1 MVEGGMSTAT
11 TQRAVLAEA
20 VSFEEFLTTYDGV
33 HAEWVDGKVH
43 LMSPGNERQSALTR
57 FLGAILQYWA
67 DAHGRLGETYVAPYT
82 VRTHGNAAREPDV
95 FFIRSE
101 HRERVHGTYVE
112 GPPDLVIE
120 IVSPSS
126 RGQDRGDKYYEYAEA
141 GIPEY
146 WLIDP
151 ERKKVE
157 AHRLAADGG
166 YQIVPLGDPPMLRTD
181 ALPGMWIAVEWLWRE
196 PLPLLPDVFAE
207 WRP

>member
-1 MVEGGMSTAT
+1 MSMTAHAAALPET
-11 TQRAVLAEA
+11 I
-20 VSFEEFLTTYDGV
+20 SFEDFLTVYDGV
-33 HAEWVDGKVH
+33 HAEWVDGQVH

-67 DAHGRLGETYVAPYT
+67 DVHGRVGDTYVAPYS
-82 VRTHGNAAREPDV
+82 VRTRGNAAREPDV
-95 FFIRSE
+95 FFVRSE
-101 HRERVHGTYVE
+101 NRQRVHGTYVE

-126 RGQDRGDKYYEYAEA
+126 RGTDRGDKYYEYAEA

-157 AHRLAADGG
+157 SYRLGADGG
-166 YQIVPLGDPPMLRTD
+166 YQLVPLGDPQVLRTE

-196 PLPLLPDVFAE
+196 PLPLLPEVFKDWAS
-207 WRP
+207 